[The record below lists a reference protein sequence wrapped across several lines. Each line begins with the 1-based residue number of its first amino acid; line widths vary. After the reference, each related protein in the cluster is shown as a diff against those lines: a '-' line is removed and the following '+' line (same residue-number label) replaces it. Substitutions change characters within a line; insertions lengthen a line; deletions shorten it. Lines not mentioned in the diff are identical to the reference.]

1 MRRGL
6 ASLAL
11 LAACGARTDLGGK
24 HAVGAGAD
32 ASAGD
37 GGCVSE
43 IVATDAKGASA
54 LALDGDVVF
63 WGTQDGLVRT
73 RDLGGTTTT
82 LADAGA
88 TVDSIA
94 VDSQYVYYAITGAIR
109 RVARTGGSPSD
120 FVTSAGQPFALAVSS
135 NPSLGA
141 GALYWLDYGDGIA
154 AGSLHAKGQGG
165 AETTLLA
172 GLDTPSGLAVDDDY
186 AYVPAAFA
194 DIDGLTYQGPLFHV
208 DKVGGGHSTL
218 ASNLQEPSSVVVFD
232 GDLYYV
238 EQVGPNG
245 LDGGGVRKIAVGG
258 GVPTTV
264 LHSGGGLLLD
274 VAADASGVYATATNG
289 GTGSLV
295 QASAG
300 AAPTELAS
308 TPNAGYGMVRTS
320 ATAIYWT
327 VAWTGSPPADGASV
341 RKLCK

>member
-1 MRRGL
+1 MRGGL
-6 ASLAL
+6 ASLVL

-24 HAVGAGAD
+24 HAAAGSD
-32 ASAGD
+32 ASTGD
-37 GGCVSE
+37 GGCAPE
-43 IVATDAKGASA
+43 IVSQDSQGASA

-73 RDLGGTTTT
+73 RDLAGTTTT
-82 LADAGA
+82 LTDAG
-88 TVDSIA
+88 TTIDSIA
-94 VDSQYVYYAITGAIR
+94 VDAQYVYYATTGSIR
-109 RVARTGGSPSD
+109 RVPRAGGSPSD
-120 FVTSAGQPFALAVSS
+120 FVTSAGQPFALAISS

-141 GALYWLDYGDGIA
+141 SALYWLDYGSGIA
-154 AGSLHAKGQGG
+154 AGSVHAKGQGG
-165 AETTLLA
+165 AEMTLLD
-172 GLDTPSGLAVDDDY
+172 GLDTPGGLAVDDDY

-194 DIDGLTYQGPLFHV
+194 DIGGLTYQGPLFHV

-245 LDGGGVRKIAVGG
+245 LDGGGVRKVPVGG
-258 GVPTTV
+258 GVPTTA

-274 VAADASGVYATATNG
+274 VAADASGVYATATNA

-295 QASAG
+295 RASAG
-300 AAPTELAS
+300 ATPNELAS
-308 TPNAGYGMVRTS
+308 TPNAVYGMVRTS